1 MNKKLVR
8 ILYGALLGLMLGLTP
23 ALAAAANEA
32 GKMLATVGDVSAT
45 QPDGVARALTAGA
58 SVLSGDVIATGDG
71 AAAQWRYVDGTL
83 VSLPANSRLRIDE
96 YLYPNPER
104 GFFSLLK
111 GALRTLSG
119 SIGHRNRDDY
129 RMTTPVATIGIRGTD
144 YQLRL
149 CQDDCPLG
157 FANGLYLSVF
167 EGAIEAANDAGEFL
181 LQAGESA
188 FIPDRQSS
196 LQRKNDLPEQ
206 LFPSQPWH
214 GGGGGAAASSPSAI
228 GAGGQSLLGISGV
241 ASGGLEFRAT
251 DLVRCNR
258 K

>member
-1 MNKKLVR
+1 MQIKLCQIAYLTVMG
-8 ILYGALLGLMLGLTP
+8 LVLGIAP
-23 ALAAAANEA
+23 VLAASADEA
-32 GKMLATVGDVSAT
+32 GKMLTTVGDVSAT
-45 QPDGVARALTAGA
+45 QPNGVARALTAGT

-71 AAAQWRYVDGTL
+71 SAAQWRYVDGTL

-119 SIGHRNRDDY
+119 TIGHKNRGDY

-149 CQDDCPLG
+149 CQDDCPFG
-157 FANGLYLSVF
+157 AANGLYLSVF

-206 LFPSQPWH
+206 LFPSEPWH
-214 GGGGGAAASSPSAI
+214 GGGGGGAAASSPSAI

-258 K
+258 

>member
-1 MNKKLVR
+1 MKKTLCR
-8 ILYGALLGLMLGLTP
+8 IVYAALLGLVLGSAP
-23 ALAAAANEA
+23 ALAFAANEA

-58 SVLSGDVIATGDG
+58 AVLSGDVIATGAG
-71 AAAQWRYVDGTL
+71 ASAQWRYLDGTL

-111 GALRTLSG
+111 GGLRTLSG
-119 SIGHRNRDDY
+119 SIGHKRREDY

-157 FANGLYLSVF
+157 SANGLYLSVF
-167 EGAIEAANDAGEFL
+167 EGAIEAVNDSGEFI

-196 LQRKNDLPEQ
+196 LQRKNELPEQ

-214 GGGGGAAASSPSAI
+214 GAGGGGGGAAATSSIPAT
-228 GAGGQSLLGISGV
+228 GAGGQ
-241 ASGGLEFRAT
+241 GLP
-251 DLVRCNR
+251 
-258 K
+258 